1 MLALYTW
8 NHNKSSYLG
17 YSHVPNTK
25 ASNMGKLI
33 LFLKQVFQARTGTIL
48 IFCQSGS
55 EETGNLENLLKATW
69 PGVTKLE

>member
-1 MLALYTW
+1 M
-8 NHNKSSYLG
+8 
-17 YSHVPNTK
+17 PNTK